1 MLTFIKKIF
10 IWWNQDTIGTRLKTI
25 LFGKFA
31 GSDSF
36 GNRYYEGKNGKI
48 SS

>member
-1 MLTFIKKIF
+1 MLTIFKKIF
-10 IWWNQDTIGTRLKTI
+10 TWWNVDTFGTRLKTI

-36 GNRYYEGKNGKI
+36 GINIMRAKMENDG
-48 SS
+48 